1 MELPPSEYKKHSLQ
15 QETRGKYHKLREF
28 LIISEGVSV
37 CVLQRQE
44 VLVVLLLL
52 REVLSTKQL
61 QSNGKLTKG
70 TEAACLEAESVPTRF

>member
-1 MELPPSEYKKHSLQ
+1 MRTA
-15 QETRGKYHKLREF
+15 ETR
-28 LIISEGVSV
+28 
-37 CVLQRQE
+37 E

>member
-1 MELPPSEYKKHSLQ
+1 MRTA
-15 QETRGKYHKLREF
+15 ETR
-28 LIISEGVSV
+28 
-37 CVLQRQE
+37 E

-70 TEAACLEAESVPTRF
+70 TEAACLETESVPTRF

>member
-1 MELPPSEYKKHSLQ
+1 MELPPSEYRKHSLQ
-15 QETRGKYHKLREF
+15 QETRGKYHKLRTAET
-28 LIISEGVSV
+28 
-37 CVLQRQE
+37 RE

-70 TEAACLEAESVPTRF
+70 TEAACLETESVPTRF